1 MIIPSSADLVKVL
14 VIDSDKNSID
24 LITSHLVNSGY
35 DVLQSRDVNKSL
47 QAISDFKPEL
57 ILCDLRMPLL
67 NDVNILKLIT
77 DGYPNLPVI
86 VISTDKDM
94 SDAVEA
100 LRLGASDYLVKPIKK
115 LELIA
120 VIESTLSLL
129 NNGNTKYNLVE
140 VEDLKI
146 NVDSHEVFIK
156 DDCVEMTPNEFK
168 ILYAFM
174 LKIEHVLSR
183 EKILE
188 ALGKNMSSINDRT
201 IDSHISHL
209 RKKINPSQL
218 KIRSVYGEGYKLT
231 LKKSAA

>member
-1 MIIPSSADLVKVL
+1 MSDKKKLLIIEDNEAILKMLFLFLKDHYDVILAENGYVGIEKWKEQKPDLVIL
-14 VIDSDKNSID
+14 D
-24 LITSHLVNSGY
+24 LMLPDMSGY
-35 DVLQSRDVNKSL
+35 DICDVAKDVL
-47 QAISDFKPEL
+47 
-57 ILCDLRMPLL
+57 
-67 NDVNILKLIT
+67 
-77 DGYPNLPVI
+77 
-86 VISTDKDM
+86 
-94 SDAVEA
+94 A
-100 LRLGASDYLVKPIKK
+100 LRNTPIVFLSSQGSDDARLKGYQCGAVNYLVKPIKK
-115 LELIA
+115 VELVA
-120 VIESTLSLL
+120 VVESTLSLL
-129 NNGNTKYNLVE
+129 NNGNAKFNLVE

-156 DDCVEMTPNEFK
+156 DDYVEMTPNEFK

>member
-1 MIIPSSADLVKVL
+1 MSDKKKLLIIEDNEAILKMLFLFLKDHYDVILAENGYVGIEKWKDGQPDLVIL
-14 VIDSDKNSID
+14 D
-24 LITSHLVNSGY
+24 LMLPDMWGY
-35 DVLQSRDVNKSL
+35 DICDVAKDDLELRNTPIVFLSS
-47 QAISDFKPEL
+47 QGSDDARIKGYQ
-57 ILCDLRMPLL
+57 CGA
-67 NDVNILKLIT
+67 VN
-77 DGYPNLPVI
+77 
-86 VISTDKDM
+86 
-94 SDAVEA
+94 
-100 LRLGASDYLVKPIKK
+100 YLVKPIKK

-129 NNGNTKYNLVE
+129 NNGNAKYNLVE

-168 ILYAFM
+168 ILYAFI

>member
-1 MIIPSSADLVKVL
+1 MLFLFLKDHYDVILAENGYVGIEKWKEQKPDLVIL
-14 VIDSDKNSID
+14 D
-24 LITSHLVNSGY
+24 LMLPDMSGY
-35 DVLQSRDVNKSL
+35 DICDVAKDVL
-47 QAISDFKPEL
+47 
-57 ILCDLRMPLL
+57 
-67 NDVNILKLIT
+67 
-77 DGYPNLPVI
+77 
-86 VISTDKDM
+86 
-94 SDAVEA
+94 A
-100 LRLGASDYLVKPIKK
+100 LRNTPIVFLSSQGSDDARLKGYQCGAVNYLVKPIKK
-115 LELIA
+115 VELVA
-120 VIESTLSLL
+120 VVESTLSLL
-129 NNGNTKYNLVE
+129 NNGNAKFNLVE

-156 DDCVEMTPNEFK
+156 DDYVEMTPNEFK